1 MMPGDP
7 VQWQLPS
14 RKLRFLPTLIA
25 VGVIGVIAFVGL
37 RGRPTDPIASPG
49 PLPPSPVIG
58 VVVAVDSPSLG
69 QVNAFALQLPDG
81 EAFDFEMGQLEN
93 PTEFSPSHLSEH
105 MATSAPI
112 RVFYR
117 LEGDTPVVYRLED
130 APAGTPA
137 TTSPA

>member
-7 VQWQLPS
+7 VTWQLPS
-14 RKLRFLPTLIA
+14 RKTRFLPTLLA

-37 RGRPTDPIASPG
+37 RGKPSDPIATNG
-49 PLPPSPVIG
+49 PLPASPVIG

-69 QVNAFALQLPDG
+69 VVKVFALQTQEG
-81 EAFDFEMGQLEN
+81 AAFDFTMGQLEN

-117 LEGDTPVVYRLED
+117 FEAGIPTVYRLED
-130 APAGTPA
+130 TPA
-137 TTSPA
+137 TSPTG